1 MRQESGKKREK
12 RAWEVVRAIETLK
25 LATAARLLLEKIH
38 PR

>member
-12 RAWEVVRAIETLK
+12 RAWEVERTAEKLVLAI
-25 LATAARLLLEKIH
+25 AARILLEKIH